1 VLHVTNGDCAAGGL
15 RQAGLPG
22 TVVISADV
30 LHDGPAPAVGE
41 DDWNRIRADYLASR
55 GNGAAD
61 RIRSELVQWDANVD
75 AGAGEDEVV
84 LWFEHDLFD
93 QLLLIRLL
101 DRIAD
106 WPRRPRV
113 TMISTD
119 RYLGPLAPAELAA
132 MFPSRRE
139 VSDDQLK
146 LARTAWGAFRSSDP
160 SDLEAVLS
168 LDTTLLPFLAAALGR
183 HLEEFPSPKEG
194 LSRTERDILSILMR
208 GPRSPRELFPAQ
220 QVFEDRVFMGDSSFA
235 WILHG
240 LAASTPALISMKGEA
255 STDSLSAGVASIT
268 PFGRR
273 VIGGETDRVAASGID
288 RWLGGVHLSGHGP
301 LWRWDATSR
310 RLTNR

>member
-22 TVVISADV
+22 TVVITADV
-30 LHDGPAPAVGE
+30 LHEGPAPAVGE
-41 DDWNRIRADYLASR
+41 DDWHRIRADYLASR
-55 GNGAAD
+55 DNGSAEQ
-61 RIRSELVQWDANVD
+61 IRSELARWDADADRGVD
-75 AGAGEDEVV
+75 QDEVV

-101 DRIAD
+101 DRIAG
-106 WPRRPRV
+106 WPRQPRV

-119 RYLGPLAPAELAA
+119 RYLGPLPPAELAA
-132 MFPSRRE
+132 LFPTRTA

-146 LARTAWGAFRSSDP
+146 LARAAWGAFRSSDP
-160 SDLEAVLS
+160 SDLEAVLA
-168 LDTTLLPFLAAALGR
+168 LDTGSLPFLATALRR
-183 HLEEFPSPKEG
+183 HLEEFPSLREG

-208 GPRSPRELFPAQ
+208 GPRSPRDLFPAQ

-255 STDSLSAGVASIT
+255 ATRPLAPGVASIT
-268 PFGRR
+268 PFGRQ
-273 VIGGETDRVAASGID
+273 VVDGEADRVAECGID
-288 RWLGGVHLSGHGP
+288 RWLGGVHLHGRGP
-301 LWRWDATSR
+301 LWRWDAASLRLASR
-310 RLTNR
+310 